1 MYPTGPPVDNPDH
14 PLMFFS
20 HRQDLWM
27 LSGDELIPDTRSV
40 KLTQDMGSVLNVV
53 VCKYRPHSE
62 DKTGYEWSSPNG
74 AQKMEMPPYCIG
86 SIDDATESMRKYA
99 EQSKMLYLK
108 NILDKSNQILLDTF
122 RAAVR
127 SKVSGDM
134 H

>member
-1 MYPTGPPVDNPDH
+1 
-14 PLMFFS
+14 
-20 HRQDLWM
+20 M
-27 LSGDELIPDTRSV
+27 LSGDELILDTRSV

-53 VCKYRPHSE
+53 ACKYKPHSK

-86 SIDDATESMRKYA
+86 RIDDATESMREYA

-108 NILDKSNQILLDTF
+108 NILDRSNQILLDTF
-122 RAAVR
+122 SAAAR
-127 SKVSGDM
+127 SKVSGNK